1 MEEWNKSSWKQFPSS
16 PSFLS
21 SQHSFRSFKPLLYD
35 KLIWHPGSDKGYKEV
50 DPMTK
55 IALLS
60 PLWYASSFI
69 CTLGVL
75 PSFILIKER
84 EARINHTNKNAILCA
99 TVISEGNAPLAMNFS
114 GLLQTSPGRKMT
126 LDSKCNLFL
135 LNVPVAHFLT
145 TNLMLYI
152 SYSAFS
158 RRRAVINN

>member
-1 MEEWNKSSWKQFPSS
+1 MEEWNKSSWKQFPFS

-21 SQHSFRSFKPLLYD
+21 SQHSFPWFKPLLYD

-55 IALLS
+55 IALLLS
-60 PLWYASSFI
+60 VIHKQFYLHIGCFAFLYFNKGKRSKNKSYKQKCHFATI
-69 CTLGVL
+69 CL
-75 PSFILIKER
+75 SQR
-84 EARINHTNKNAILCA
+84 
-99 TVISEGNAPLAMNFS
+99 NAPLAMNFS

-135 LNVPVAHFLT
+135 LNVPVARFLT

-152 SYSAFS
+152 SYSD
-158 RRRAVINN
+158 I